1 MRARIMTATRWLL
14 APGIGALML
23 GIGFFASAGT
33 AGAQTLPECSY
44 SYPSG
49 QAEYNCFCPAGR
61 GDGSIWGTDI
71 YTSDSD
77 ICTAAKHAGYLGKAG
92 GEVRVVMQPGQGS
105 YPSST
110 QNGITSSEWGSY
122 SESIEFYLPGQAIT
136 QRLPGCAYNMPS
148 DQTEYAC
155 TCAPNDFDGSVW
167 GSGTYTSDSSI
178 CTAALHAGA
187 VGLAGGDVHVVARP
201 GLEKYSSTT
210 QNGVTSSDWG
220 SYSSSIEF
228 VQATPV
234 APMPMPMANGP
245 VCGKF
250 PVGASTHDCVCG
262 TAGSVAAGPVW
273 GSNPYVTDSD
283 ICEAARHAGV
293 IGNVGGAVR
302 LFGLP
307 GLESYKGSQM
317 NGVTSYDWGAYGA
330 SMSFDG
336 NLR

>member
-1 MRARIMTATRWLL
+1 
-14 APGIGALML
+14 
-23 GIGFFASAGT
+23 
-33 AGAQTLPECSY
+33 
-44 SYPSG
+44 
-49 QAEYNCFCPAGR
+49 PAGR
-61 GDGSIWGTDI
+61 GDESIWGTGI

-77 ICTAAKHAGYLGKAG
+77 ICTAAKHAGFLGKG
-92 GEVRVVMQPGQGS
+92 GGDIRVVMQPGQGS

-122 SESIEFYLPGQAIT
+122 SESFEFYLPGQAIT
-136 QRLPGCAYNMPS
+136 QRLPGCAYNMPT
-148 DQTEYAC
+148 DQTDYVCNC
-155 TCAPNDFDGSVW
+155 TPNDFDGSIW
-167 GSGTYTSDSSI
+167 GSGIYTSDSSI

-187 VGLAGGDVHVVARP
+187 VGPTGGDIHVVARP
-201 GLEKYSSTT
+201 GQEKYNSTT
-210 QNGVTSSDWG
+210 QNGVNSSEWG

-234 APMPMPMANGP
+234 APMPAPMENGP

-262 TAGSVAAGPVW
+262 AAGSVAVGPVW

-293 IGNVGGAVR
+293 IGDVGGAVR

-307 GLESYKGSQM
+307 GLEAYKGSER
-317 NGVTSYDWGAYGA
+317 NAVTSYDWGAYGA
-330 SMSFDG
+330 SMTFDG